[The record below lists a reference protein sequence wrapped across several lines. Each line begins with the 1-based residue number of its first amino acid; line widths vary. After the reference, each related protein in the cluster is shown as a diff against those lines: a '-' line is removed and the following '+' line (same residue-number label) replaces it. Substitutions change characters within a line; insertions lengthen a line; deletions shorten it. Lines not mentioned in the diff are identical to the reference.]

1 MAAELLEQPVLG
13 SRRLSNVLVAV
24 MVTIGG
30 VGFLFASLS
39 SYLGRDLLPLG
50 HPAGLVFVPQGLV
63 MGLYSIAAALLAT
76 YLWAV
81 IAIDVGSGSNR
92 FDKQAGVITISRRGF
107 RKPISVEIPLKDVQA
122 VKVEVRDGFNTRRRV
137 SLRVQG
143 RRDMPLTRVG
153 EPLPLAQLEQDGAE
167 LARFLGV
174 NLEGLGSHHVPPF
187 IARSDHPG
195 ALRSS
200 TGELCHHHGLRSRW
214 LCAGFKS
221 LSSGQGQR
229 CDGDQPRHDH
239 V

>member
-1 MAAELLEQPVLG
+1 MAADLLEQPVVG
-13 SRRLSNVLVAV
+13 SRRLSNVLVAA

-76 YLWAV
+76 YLWSV
-81 IAIDVGSGSNR
+81 IAIDVGAGTNR
-92 FDKQAGVITISRRGF
+92 FDKSAGLVTISRRGF
-107 RKPISVEIPLKDVQA
+107 RRPISVEIPIKDIQA

-174 NLEGLGSHHVPPF
+174 NLEGL
-187 IARSDHPG
+187 
-195 ALRSS
+195 
-200 TGELCHHHGLRSRW
+200 
-214 LCAGFKS
+214 
-221 LSSGQGQR
+221 
-229 CDGDQPRHDH
+229 
-239 V
+239 